1 MPEPKKAKYPKV
13 ADFIYNLP
21 GMGKYFKTNV
31 PGESELISRLL
42 GIDPKYDYMN
52 VVNPVDEIFEIVK
65 GPITKDTEKLWAIY
79 KDKSWQQVGNK
90 KYKPSESPITETKPG
105 VFEANPKTQFGKN
118 LQRRIDLAFIKSKL
132 IEKDYN
138 PDKNIE
144 KCEKEKK
151 SY

>member
-65 GPITKDTEKLWAIY
+65 GPITKILRNCGLSIKINL
-79 KDKSWQQVGNK
+79 GNK
-90 KYKPSESPITETKPG
+90 
-105 VFEANPKTQFGKN
+105 
-118 LQRRIDLAFIKSKL
+118 
-132 IEKDYN
+132 
-138 PDKNIE
+138 
-144 KCEKEKK
+144 
-151 SY
+151 